1 MDSLLGN
8 IEYGVDILQVQEIRG
23 LDTITPLPNTPE
35 YMRGVMNLRGTI
47 VPIID
52 LRQRF
57 GLESMVY
64 GPTTVVVVLN
74 VMHDHGRRIMG
85 VVVDA
90 VSDVYNIADAEM
102 RPLPDCIGTISI
114 EFVKGLA
121 TVSGKMVIV
130 VDIDQLLNARELAVV
145 GSPARECQ
153 NVMESQH
160 KA

>member
-1 MDSLLGN
+1 MPTAQTLDTDVITSVAADAKQYLTFLLADT
-8 IEYGVDILQVQEIRG
+8 EYGLDILRVQEIRCW
-23 LDTITPLPNTPE
+23 DTVTPLPNTPE
-35 YMRGVMNLRGTI
+35 YVRGVMNLRGTI

-90 VSDVYNIADAEM
+90 VLDVYNIADAEM
-102 RPLPDCIGTISI
+102 
-114 EFVKGLA
+114 
-121 TVSGKMVIV
+121 
-130 VDIDQLLNARELAVV
+130 
-145 GSPARECQ
+145 
-153 NVMESQH
+153 
-160 KA
+160 